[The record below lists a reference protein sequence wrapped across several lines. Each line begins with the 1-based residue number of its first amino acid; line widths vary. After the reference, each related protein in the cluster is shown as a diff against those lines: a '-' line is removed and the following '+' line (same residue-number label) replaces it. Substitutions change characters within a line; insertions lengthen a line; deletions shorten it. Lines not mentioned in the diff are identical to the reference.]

1 MQKCISQFT
10 LLALAVIFLSACSG
24 SKSGITKTAN
34 TLTQSG
40 MVGELSK
47 ELGMTSAQ
55 TEAGLGAVMMLSK
68 DKLSADD
75 FSKLSKGIPG
85 GAGSLISKATD
96 LGVVPGSISSTAD
109 IVSVLSKLG
118 VSPVQA
124 AKFTGS
130 VLKMAG
136 SLGGS
141 TLGLLSKVL

>member
-1 MQKCISQFT
+1 MEKTISKLMVIT
-10 LLALAVIFLSACSG
+10 LAVLFLSGCSG
-24 SKSGITKTAN
+24 SKSDYVKTAN
-34 TLTQSG
+34 QLTQSG
-40 MVGELSK
+40 MVSGLSK
-47 ELGMTSAQ
+47 ELGMTSSQ
-55 TEAGLGAVMMLSK
+55 TEAGLGAIMMLSK
-68 DKLSADD
+68 DKLSTDD
-75 FSKLSKGIPG
+75 FSKLSKSIPG
-85 GAGSLISKATD
+85 GTSSLIKQATD

-109 IVSVLSKLG
+109 IVSVLTKLG

>member
-1 MQKCISQFT
+1 MQKFISRIK
-10 LLALAVIFLSACSG
+10 LLILAFLFLSGCGG
-24 SKSGITKTAN
+24 SKSDHVKTAN
-34 TLTQSG
+34 KMTQSG
-40 MVGELSK
+40 MVSQISK
-47 ELGMTSAQ
+47 ELGMTSSQ

-68 DKLSADD
+68 DKLSPDD
-75 FSKLSKGIPG
+75 FSKLSKSIPG
-85 GAGSLISKATD
+85 GSSSLIKQATD

-109 IVSVLSKLG
+109 IISVLTKLG